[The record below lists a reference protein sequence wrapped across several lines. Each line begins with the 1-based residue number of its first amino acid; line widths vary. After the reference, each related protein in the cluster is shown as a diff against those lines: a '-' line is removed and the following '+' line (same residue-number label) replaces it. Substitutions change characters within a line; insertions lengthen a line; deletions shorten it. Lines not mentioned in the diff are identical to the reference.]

1 MAYTFTHSA
10 TSSLGFSDF
19 LNLFATAAY
28 GGSITQQD
36 TTTYQVDRS
45 GRSYVFEG
53 TAFEYTVVNGQSLL
67 TGGTLSTLTI
77 LEAGSNVGTISNLS
91 INNLDLTNA
100 FLAELDGS
108 DPFALEAMFLQT
120 DWVFQGTDGVQV
132 LTADQTSAEGYAI
145 PPSGDD
151 IAYLLGGDDIFDLG
165 AGNDTLFGGD
175 GRDQL
180 FGGSGNDRVSGGA
193 HRDKLY
199 GGEGDDLLKGGSW
212 GDSLYGG
219 EGDDVLKGQ
228 KGHDLM
234 YGGNGD
240 DSLYGGNKNDQMYG
254 DAGDDYLKGGS
265 GSDTLFGGEG
275 DDVLKGGSGADVF
288 VFDTSSGDDLI
299 EDYYVSQDTLRILGT
314 NGITVTTVGNQ
325 VLVTHDGG
333 VISLDGVDISTTA
346 DELAFLN
353 TIDIL

>member
-1 MAYTFTHSA
+1 MAYTFSYNA

-36 TTTYQVDRS
+36 ATTYQVDRA

-53 TAFEYTVVNGQSLL
+53 TAFEYTVMNGQSLL
-67 TGGTLSTLTI
+67 TGGTLTTLTI
-77 LEAGSNVGTISNLS
+77 LEAGSIAGTISNLS
-91 INNLDLTNA
+91 IDNLDLTNA
-100 FLAELDGS
+100 FLAELNGS
-108 DPFALEAMFLQT
+108 NPFALETLFLQT
-120 DWVFQGTDGVQV
+120 DWVFQGTDGAQV

-165 AGNDTLFGGD
+165 AGNDTLYGGD

-180 FGGSGNDRVSGGA
+180 FGGTGNDRVFGGA

-199 GGEGDDLLKGGSW
+199 GGDGDDLLKGGSG

-219 EGDDVLKGQ
+219 EGDDILKGQ
-228 KGHDLM
+228 QGHDLM
-234 YGGNGD
+234 YGGEGD
-240 DSLYGGNKNDQMYG
+240 DFLYGGNKNDKMYG

-265 GSDTLFGGEG
+265 GSDSLYGGEG
-275 DDVLKGGSGADVF
+275 SDTLKGGGGADVF
-288 VFDTSSGDDLI
+288 IFDTSSGADLI
-299 EDYYVSQDTLRILGT
+299 EDYNVSQDTLRILGT

-333 VISLDGVDISTTA
+333 VISLDGVNISTA
-346 DELAFLN
+346 AGELAFVDS
-353 TIDIL
+353 IDIL